1 LNIIGICLIPL
12 LLAGGEKE
20 TSPLKKEAQESQ
32 TKSKQEAKETV
43 NPWTPYAFTGSDH
56 FKFNISLTKGEE
68 KSEGMYILDLK
79 KGKEDDM
86 TMHIKGEWDKNTFES
101 TVTVSEDDLFS
112 ALIGHMIM
120 NPAAAPLLVTL
131 FTPYWST
138 YLAGRDWKIGSGWE
152 VTSEGESASFKV
164 VEECKHAGIK
174 GLRGVLKQN
183 EETLIETCVSPDVA
197 LPLAINF
204 KGDESYSLELI
215 EYTE

>member
-1 LNIIGICLIPL
+1 
-12 LLAGGEKE
+12 LAVGEKE
-20 TSPLKKEAQESQ
+20 TSPLKKEVQESQ
-32 TKSKQEAKETV
+32 TKSTKETTESL
-43 NPWTPYAFTGSDH
+43 NPWTPYSFKGTEH
-56 FKFNISLTKGEE
+56 FKYNISLKKGEE

-79 KGKEDDM
+79 KGKGDDM
-86 TMHIKGEWDKNTFES
+86 TMHIKGDWDKKTFES
-101 TVTVSEDDLFS
+101 TVTVSEDDFFS
-112 ALIGHMIM
+112 ALMGQMMM

-131 FTPYWST
+131 FTPIWST

-164 VEECKHAGIK
+164 VEECKYAGIK